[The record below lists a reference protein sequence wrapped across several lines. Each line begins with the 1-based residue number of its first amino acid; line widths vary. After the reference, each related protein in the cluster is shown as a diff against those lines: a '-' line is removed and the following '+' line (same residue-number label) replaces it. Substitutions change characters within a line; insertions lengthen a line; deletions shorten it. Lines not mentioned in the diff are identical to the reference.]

1 MTAQQVLD
9 SCQQLYEKHKLIT
22 YPRSDCRYLP
32 KEHLKQVKA
41 VSQAVAVNE
50 PELALAAQQAD
61 TALISRAWNDGK
73 VDAHHAI
80 IPTEK
85 RMPAGRLSVAEQ
97 RLYQM
102 IARQYLAQF
111 YPPFCYRDTLAE
123 VTIAGG
129 CFVAKAR
136 VERSAGWKK
145 LFRQHNSG
153 DKVALTADEAGVDR
167 DVAKLAFKDNA
178 IDMIDAWID
187 SIDMEL
193 AHRLPA
199 EKLAAMKIRDR
210 ITALLATRLEIM
222 APDRESLRRAM
233 AIMAMPQNL
242 VRSAKIGWRSA
253 DRMWRLAGDTASDF
267 NHYTKRMTLS
277 AVYASTLS
285 VFVNDDSDNFADA
298 RAFLDRRI
306 DNVMQF
312 EKVKFQAKQ
321 RQEYVPSLSRF
332 IGRLRYPAR

>member
-1 MTAQQVLD
+1 MAPNAYILCMSISPLPADPTLD
-9 SCQQLYEKHKLIT
+9 EV
-22 YPRSDCRYLP
+22 R
-32 KEHLKQVKA
+32 A
-41 VSQAVAVNE
+41 
-50 PELALAAQQAD
+50 ALAP
-61 TALISRAWNDGK
+61 I
-73 VDAHHAI
+73 
-80 IPTEK
+80 
-85 RMPAGRLSVAEQ
+85 
-97 RLYQM
+97 
-102 IARQYLAQF
+102 IARN
-111 YPPFCYRDTLAE
+111 
-123 VTIAGG
+123 AG
-129 CFVAKAR
+129 FD
-136 VERSAGWKK
+136 GWSEAAV
-145 LFRQHNSG
+145 H
-153 DKVALTADEAGVDR
+153 AAADEAGVDR

-187 SIDMEL
+187 SIDLEL

>member
-1 MTAQQVLD
+1 MSKSPLPADPTLD
-9 SCQQLYEKHKLIT
+9 EV
-22 YPRSDCRYLP
+22 R
-32 KEHLKQVKA
+32 A
-41 VSQAVAVNE
+41 
-50 PELALAAQQAD
+50 ALAP
-61 TALISRAWNDGK
+61 I
-73 VDAHHAI
+73 
-80 IPTEK
+80 
-85 RMPAGRLSVAEQ
+85 
-97 RLYQM
+97 
-102 IARQYLAQF
+102 IARN
-111 YPPFCYRDTLAE
+111 
-123 VTIAGG
+123 AG
-129 CFVAKAR
+129 FD
-136 VERSAGWKK
+136 GWSDAAV
-145 LFRQHNSG
+145 H
-153 DKVALTADEAGVDR
+153 AAADEAGVDR

-187 SIDMEL
+187 SIDLEL

-199 EKLAAMKIRDR
+199 ENLAAMKIRDR

>member
-1 MTAQQVLD
+1 MSITPLPADPTLD
-9 SCQQLYEKHKLIT
+9 EV
-22 YPRSDCRYLP
+22 R
-32 KEHLKQVKA
+32 A
-41 VSQAVAVNE
+41 
-50 PELALAAQQAD
+50 ALAP
-61 TALISRAWNDGK
+61 I
-73 VDAHHAI
+73 
-80 IPTEK
+80 
-85 RMPAGRLSVAEQ
+85 
-97 RLYQM
+97 
-102 IARQYLAQF
+102 IARN
-111 YPPFCYRDTLAE
+111 
-123 VTIAGG
+123 AG
-129 CFVAKAR
+129 FD
-136 VERSAGWKK
+136 GWSDAAV
-145 LFRQHNSG
+145 H
-153 DKVALTADEAGVDR
+153 AAADEAGVDR

-199 EKLAAMKIRDR
+199 EKLATMKIRDR
-210 ITALLATRLEIM
+210 ITALLATRLDIM

-267 NHYTKRMTLS
+267 NHYTKRMTLA

>member
-1 MTAQQVLD
+1 MSISPLPADPTLD
-9 SCQQLYEKHKLIT
+9 EV
-22 YPRSDCRYLP
+22 R
-32 KEHLKQVKA
+32 A
-41 VSQAVAVNE
+41 
-50 PELALAAQQAD
+50 ALAP
-61 TALISRAWNDGK
+61 I
-73 VDAHHAI
+73 
-80 IPTEK
+80 
-85 RMPAGRLSVAEQ
+85 
-97 RLYQM
+97 
-102 IARQYLAQF
+102 IARN
-111 YPPFCYRDTLAE
+111 
-123 VTIAGG
+123 AG
-129 CFVAKAR
+129 FD
-136 VERSAGWKK
+136 GWSDAAV
-145 LFRQHNSG
+145 H
-153 DKVALTADEAGVDR
+153 AAADEAGVDR

-187 SIDMEL
+187 SIDLEL

-199 EKLAAMKIRDR
+199 ENLAAMKIRDR

>member
-1 MTAQQVLD
+1 MSISPLPADPTLD
-9 SCQQLYEKHKLIT
+9 EV
-22 YPRSDCRYLP
+22 R
-32 KEHLKQVKA
+32 A
-41 VSQAVAVNE
+41 
-50 PELALAAQQAD
+50 ALAPIIARNAGFDGWSD
-61 TALISRAWNDGK
+61 TA
-73 VDAHHAI
+73 VHA
-80 IPTEK
+80 
-85 RMPAGRLSVAEQ
+85 A
-97 RLYQM
+97 
-102 IARQYLAQF
+102 
-111 YPPFCYRDTLAE
+111 
-123 VTIAGG
+123 
-129 CFVAKAR
+129 
-136 VERSAGWKK
+136 
-145 LFRQHNSG
+145 
-153 DKVALTADEAGVDR
+153 ADEAGVDR

-253 DRMWRLAGDTASDF
+253 DRLWRLAGDAASDF

>member
-1 MTAQQVLD
+1 MSISPLPADPTLD
-9 SCQQLYEKHKLIT
+9 EV
-22 YPRSDCRYLP
+22 R
-32 KEHLKQVKA
+32 A
-41 VSQAVAVNE
+41 
-50 PELALAAQQAD
+50 ALAP
-61 TALISRAWNDGK
+61 I
-73 VDAHHAI
+73 
-80 IPTEK
+80 
-85 RMPAGRLSVAEQ
+85 
-97 RLYQM
+97 
-102 IARQYLAQF
+102 IARN
-111 YPPFCYRDTLAE
+111 
-123 VTIAGG
+123 AG
-129 CFVAKAR
+129 FD
-136 VERSAGWKK
+136 GWSDAAV
-145 LFRQHNSG
+145 H
-153 DKVALTADEAGVDR
+153 AAADEAGVDR

-187 SIDMEL
+187 SIDLEL
-193 AHRLPA
+193 AHRLPD

>member
-1 MTAQQVLD
+1 MSITPLPADPTLD
-9 SCQQLYEKHKLIT
+9 EV
-22 YPRSDCRYLP
+22 R
-32 KEHLKQVKA
+32 A
-41 VSQAVAVNE
+41 
-50 PELALAAQQAD
+50 ALAP
-61 TALISRAWNDGK
+61 I
-73 VDAHHAI
+73 
-80 IPTEK
+80 
-85 RMPAGRLSVAEQ
+85 
-97 RLYQM
+97 
-102 IARQYLAQF
+102 IARN
-111 YPPFCYRDTLAE
+111 
-123 VTIAGG
+123 AG
-129 CFVAKAR
+129 FD
-136 VERSAGWKK
+136 GWSDAAV
-145 LFRQHNSG
+145 H
-153 DKVALTADEAGVDR
+153 AAADEAGVDR

-210 ITALLATRLEIM
+210 ITALLATRLDIM

-242 VRSAKIGWRSA
+242 ARSAKIGWRSA

-285 VFVNDDSDNFADA
+285 VFVNDESDNFADA

>member
-1 MTAQQVLD
+1 MSITPLPADPTLD
-9 SCQQLYEKHKLIT
+9 EV
-22 YPRSDCRYLP
+22 R
-32 KEHLKQVKA
+32 A
-41 VSQAVAVNE
+41 
-50 PELALAAQQAD
+50 ALAP
-61 TALISRAWNDGK
+61 I
-73 VDAHHAI
+73 
-80 IPTEK
+80 
-85 RMPAGRLSVAEQ
+85 
-97 RLYQM
+97 
-102 IARQYLAQF
+102 IARN
-111 YPPFCYRDTLAE
+111 
-123 VTIAGG
+123 AG
-129 CFVAKAR
+129 FD
-136 VERSAGWKK
+136 GWSDAAV
-145 LFRQHNSG
+145 H
-153 DKVALTADEAGVDR
+153 AAADEIGVDR

>member
-1 MTAQQVLD
+1 MSISPLPADPTLD
-9 SCQQLYEKHKLIT
+9 EI
-22 YPRSDCRYLP
+22 R
-32 KEHLKQVKA
+32 A
-41 VSQAVAVNE
+41 
-50 PELALAAQQAD
+50 ALAP
-61 TALISRAWNDGK
+61 I
-73 VDAHHAI
+73 
-80 IPTEK
+80 
-85 RMPAGRLSVAEQ
+85 
-97 RLYQM
+97 
-102 IARQYLAQF
+102 IARN
-111 YPPFCYRDTLAE
+111 
-123 VTIAGG
+123 AGFDG
-129 CFVAKAR
+129 WSEAAVH
-136 VERSAGWKK
+136 SA
-145 LFRQHNSG
+145 
-153 DKVALTADEAGVDR
+153 ADEAGVDR

-187 SIDMEL
+187 SIDLEL
-193 AHRLPA
+193 AHRLPS
-199 EKLAAMKIRDR
+199 EKLGAMKIRDR